1 METKNVRNSSYYK
14 QKKSRFLGGSGKQY
28 CKSQSVTVRIG
39 DGKYLLFL
47 EFLHLC
53 SRWPFSNYFRRKR
66 SSEESRYLWLEIELG
81 GEKFKEMKGN
91 QFFVGL
97 FKEFYCEQY
106 KKERD
111 SS

>member
-47 EFLHLC
+47 EFCTYAVGGHFQTIL
-53 SRWPFSNYFRRKR
+53 
-66 SSEESRYLWLEIELG
+66 
-81 GEKFKEMKGN
+81 GEKEVQKN
-91 QFFVGL
+91 PDICDL
-97 FKEFYCEQY
+97 
-106 KKERD
+106 RLN
-111 SS
+111 